1 VKRLVSALAL
11 AAVVAITGG
20 PVHATEVPGTLS
32 FTARL
37 VDDKS
42 DAPVAGAH
50 SVVFALFDAE
60 AAGHS
65 VWNETHSVTIAEDG
79 LVFVEL
85 GDTTALDSRV
95 FDGTDRWLEITVDGN
110 VMSPRIVLDSV
121 PYAVRSTAAANAD
134 AVGGKTVDQLQPK
147 LTGSCNNGQHIQ
159 NIGADG
165 SIQCASD
172 SSATGDITAVVA
184 GTGLAGGA
192 AAGDATVSLMACAA
206 NQILKFTGAG
216 WACAADNDSGD
227 ITAVTAGSGLIGGGS
242 SGAVTIAMTNTCTA
256 GQLLKWNGTAWTCA
270 ADIDTDTNS
279 GGTITGVTA
288 GPGLIGGGTSGTVAL
303 SLPNTCAS
311 GQVLKWSGATWMCAN
326 DLDTDTNSGGT
337 ITGVTAGAGLTGGGT
352 TGTATVN
359 VGQGVGIVVQ
369 ADTVGLDTAFTDTR
383 YLMLTGGTMAG
394 AINMNGF
401 RVTNRGCPVG
411 YVKVGTAFCTE
422 SQDTSGL
429 TFTGA
434 ASHCAATGAHLCS
447 SAEARAIIALGTT
460 LSDNMLL
467 DWVDDQDADG
477 SALYINNATASE
489 DPDGVRATS
498 TSSYAR
504 CCVNLE

>member
-1 VKRLVSALAL
+1 MTRQLAGLAVVVALVALA
-11 AAVVAITGG
+11 GG
-20 PVHATEVPGTLS
+20 PARATEVPGTLS

-42 DAPVAGAH
+42 DAPSSGTH

-60 AAGHS
+60 SAGHS
-65 VWNETHSVTIAEDG
+65 VWNETHSVTVADDG
-79 LVFVEL
+79 LMFVEL
-85 GDTTALDSRV
+85 GDTTTLDSHV
-95 FDGTDRWLEITVDGN
+95 LDGSDRWLEITVDGN
-110 VMSPRIVLDSV
+110 VMAPRIVLDSV
-121 PYAVRSTAAANAD
+121 PYAVRSTAASNAD
-134 AVGGKTVDQLQPK
+134 AVGGKTVDQLEPK
-147 LTGSCNNGQHIQ
+147 ITGSCNTGQHVQ

-165 SIQCASD
+165 AIECASD
-172 SSATGDITAVVA
+172 STATGDITAV
-184 GTGLAGGA
+184 LAGNGLTGGA
-192 AAGDATVSLMACAA
+192 TAGEATVSLMTCAT
-206 NQILKFTGAG
+206 NQILKFNGAG
-216 WACAADNDSGD
+216 WVCAADNDSGD
-227 ITAVTAGSGLIGGGS
+227 ITAVTAGSGLMGGGT
-242 SGAVTIAMTNTCTA
+242 SGAVTLAMTNACGS
-256 GQLLKWNGTAWTCA
+256 GQLLKWNGGAWACA
-270 ADIDTDTNS
+270 SDIDTNS

-288 GPGLIGGGTSGTVAL
+288 GVGLVGGGTTGTVAL
-303 SLPNTCAS
+303 SLPNTCAG

-326 DLDTDTNSGGT
+326 DTDTNSGGT
-337 ITGVTAGAGLTGGGT
+337 ITGITAGAGLTGGGT
-352 TGTATVN
+352 TGATTVN

-422 SQDTSGL
+422 TQDSSGL

-434 ASHCAATGAHLCS
+434 ASHCAAIGAHLCTS
-447 SAEARAIIALGTT
+447 GEARSIIALGTT

-477 SALYINNATASE
+477 SALYINSATASE
-489 DPDGVRATS
+489 DPDGARATS

-504 CCVNLE
+504 CCTSLE